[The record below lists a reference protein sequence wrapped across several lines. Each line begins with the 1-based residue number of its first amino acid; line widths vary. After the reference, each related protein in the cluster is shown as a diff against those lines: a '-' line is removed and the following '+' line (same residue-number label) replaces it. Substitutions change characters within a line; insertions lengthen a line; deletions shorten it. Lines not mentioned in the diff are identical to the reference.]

1 MSSPPVVCV
10 HGFGTSYNSTWVTN
24 GWTALLE
31 DAGREVI
38 GVDMLG
44 HGSAE
49 KPTEPS
55 AYENLEEDVLSHFP
69 DAPVDAIGF
78 SMGAAVLL
86 HLASN
91 APERFNRL
99 VVSGVGRNLFERD
112 QNFRDAIAKAVETGS
127 AENPELRYFAQLPEA
142 PDANREALAAFMRR
156 KNSPV
161 FSTDTLANLTTPTLI
176 VVGDKDFVY
185 PPDQLV
191 ASLSDV
197 KLVTLSGVDH
207 FATPKNFGFIDAAL
221 DFLDA
226 QPF

>member
-38 GVDMLG
+38 GIDMLG

-99 VVSGVGRNLFERD
+99 VVSGIGRNLFERD
-112 QNFRDAIAKAVETGS
+112 QNFRDQIAKAVETGA

-156 KNSPV
+156 KSPPV

>member
-1 MSSPPVVCV
+1 MGIPPVLFV
-10 HGFGTSYNSTWVTN
+10 HGFGTSHESTWVNN

-49 KPTEPS
+49 KPTVAED
-55 AYENLEEDVLSHFP
+55 YDKLEDQVFSHFP
-69 DAPVDAIGF
+69 SNQVDAIGF
-78 SMGAAVLL
+78 SMGAGVLL

-91 APERFNRL
+91 NPERFNRL
-99 VVSGVGRNLFERD
+99 VVSGVGRNLFERNLD
-112 QNFRDAIAKAVETGS
+112 FRAAVADAVESGE
-127 AENPELRYFAQLPEA
+127 ADNPELRYFAQLPEA
-142 PDANREALAAFMRR
+142 PDSNREALAAFMRR
-156 KNSPV
+156 PNPPAFTTDSISKV
-161 FSTDTLANLTTPTLI
+161 TVSTLV
-176 VVGDKDFVY
+176 VVGENDFVF
-185 PPDQLV
+185 PPSELM
-191 ASLSDV
+191 AALPNA
-197 KLVTLSGVDH
+197 KLVTLPGVDH

>member
-1 MSSPPVVCV
+1 MSTRPVVCL
-10 HGFGTSYNSTWVTN
+10 HGFGTSYNSTWVAN

-38 GVDMLG
+38 GIDMLG

-49 KPTEPS
+49 KPTDS
-55 AYENLEEDVLSHFP
+55 AAYENLEENVLSHFP
-69 DAPVDAIGF
+69 ENPVDAIGF

-86 HLASN
+86 YLASVN
-91 APERFNRL
+91 PNRFNRL
-99 VVSGVGRNLFERD
+99 VVSGVGKNLFERD
-112 QNFRDAIAKAVETGS
+112 ITFRDAIAKAVES
-127 AENPELRYFAQLPEA
+127 ASADTPELRYFAQLPES
-142 PDANREALAAFMRR
+142 PDANREALAAFIRR

-161 FSTDTLANLTTPTLI
+161 FSKESLSNLTRPTLV
-176 VVGDKDFVY
+176 VVGENDFVF

-191 ASLSDV
+191 NALPEV
-197 KLVTLSGVDH
+197 KLVTLPGVDH

>member
-44 HGSAE
+44 HGSAA

-55 AYENLEEDVLSHFP
+55 AYENLEEDVLSYFP

-207 FATPKNFGFIDAAL
+207 FATPKNFGFINAAL

>member
-1 MSSPPVVCV
+1 MDSSPVVCV
-10 HGFGTSYNSTWVTN
+10 HGFGTSYNSTWVAN

-38 GVDMLG
+38 GIDMLG
-44 HGSAE
+44 HGTAE
-49 KPTEPS
+49 KPTDPA
-55 AYENLEEDVLSHFP
+55 AYEYLESDVLSHFP
-69 DAPVDAIGF
+69 DSPVDAIGF

-86 HLASN
+86 HLASI

-99 VVSGVGRNLFERD
+99 VVSGIGKNLFERD
-112 QNFRDAIAKAVETGS
+112 QNFRDSIANAVETGS
-127 AENPELRYFAQLPEA
+127 ADNPELRYFAQLPEA

-156 KNSPV
+156 RNSPV
-161 FSTDTLANLTTPTLI
+161 FSTETLSNVTIPTLV
-176 VVGDKDFVY
+176 VVGENDFVY

-191 ASLSDV
+191 DALPDV
-197 KLVTLSGVDH
+197 KLVTLPGVDH
-207 FATPKNFGFIDAAL
+207 FATPKNFGFIDASL

>member
-38 GVDMLG
+38 GIDMLG

-99 VVSGVGRNLFERD
+99 VVSGIGRNLFERD
-112 QNFRDAIAKAVETGS
+112 QNFRDQIAKAVETGV

-156 KNSPV
+156 KSPPV

>member
-38 GVDMLG
+38 GIDMLG

-99 VVSGVGRNLFERD
+99 VVSGIGRNLVERN

-161 FSTDTLANLTTPTLI
+161 FSTDTLSNLTTPTL
-176 VVGDKDFVY
+176 VVIGDKDFVY
-185 PPDQLV
+185 PPDRLV
-191 ASLSDV
+191 AALSDV

-207 FATPKNFGFIDAAL
+207 FATPKNFGFLDAAL

>member
-1 MSSPPVVCV
+1 MDVPPVVFV
-10 HGFGTSYNSTWVTN
+10 HGFGTSHNATWVTN

-38 GVDMLG
+38 GIDMLG

-49 KPTEPS
+49 KPTNPD
-55 AYENLEEDVLSHFP
+55 ANENLEQNVLDQFP
-69 DAPVDAIGF
+69 DSPVDAIGF

-86 HLASN
+86 HLASGASN
-91 APERFNRL
+91 RFNRL
-99 VVSGVGRNLFERD
+99 VVSGVGKNLFERD
-112 QNFRDAIAKAVETGS
+112 QNFRDSIADAVETGS
-127 AENPELRYFAQLPEA
+127 ADNPELRYFAQLPEA
-142 PDANREALAAFMRR
+142 PDANRSALAAFIRR
-156 KNSPV
+156 KNPPAFTPESL
-161 FSTDTLANLTTPTLI
+161 SNLNTPTLV
-176 VVGDKDFVY
+176 VVGENDFVF

-191 ASLSDV
+191 DALPNV
-197 KLVTLSGVDH
+197 KLVTLPGVDH

>member
-1 MSSPPVVCV
+1 
-10 HGFGTSYNSTWVTN
+10 
-24 GWTALLE
+24 
-31 DAGREVI
+31 
-38 GVDMLG
+38 
-44 HGSAE
+44 
-49 KPTEPS
+49 
-55 AYENLEEDVLSHFP
+55 
-69 DAPVDAIGF
+69 
-78 SMGAAVLL
+78 MGAAVLL

>member
-38 GVDMLG
+38 GIDMLG

-99 VVSGVGRNLFERD
+99 VVSGIGRNLFERD
-112 QNFRDAIAKAVETGS
+112 QNFRDQIAKAVETGA

-156 KNSPV
+156 KSSPV

>member
-1 MSSPPVVCV
+1 MSSPPVVCL
-10 HGFGTSYNSTWVTN
+10 HGFGTSYKSTWVAN

-38 GVDMLG
+38 GIDMLG

-49 KPTEPS
+49 KPTDPT
-55 AYENLEEDVLSHFP
+55 AYEALEQDVLSHFP
-69 DAPVDAIGF
+69 DTPVDAIGF
-78 SMGAAVLL
+78 SMGSAVLL

-91 APERFNRL
+91 SPERFNRL
-99 VVSGVGRNLFERD
+99 VVSGVGRNLFDRD
-112 QNFRDAIAKAVETGS
+112 QSFRDAIAKAVETGL

-142 PDANREALAAFMRR
+142 PEANREALAAFMRR
-156 KNSPV
+156 KSPPE
-161 FSTDTLANLTTPTLI
+161 FSPDTLANLTTPTLI

-191 ASLSDV
+191 ASLPDV

>member
-1 MSSPPVVCV
+1 MGMPPVLFV
-10 HGFGTSYNSTWVTN
+10 HGFGTSHDSTWVTN

-49 KPTEPS
+49 KPTSPEE
-55 AYENLEEDVLSHFP
+55 YDKLEGQVFAHFP
-69 DAPVDAIGF
+69 SKQVDAIGF
-78 SMGAAVLL
+78 SMGAGVLL

-91 APERFNRL
+91 NPERFNRL
-99 VVSGVGRNLFERD
+99 VLSGVGRNLFERKLD
-112 QNFRDAIAKAVETGS
+112 FRDAVANAVESGEADT
-127 AENPELRYFAQLPEA
+127 PELRYFAQLPET

-156 KNSPV
+156 PNPPAFTADSLSKATV
-161 FSTDTLANLTTPTLI
+161 STLV
-176 VVGDKDFVY
+176 VVGENDFVF
-185 PPDQLV
+185 PPTELM
-191 ASLSDV
+191 AALPNA
-197 KLVTLSGVDH
+197 KLVTLPGVDH
-207 FATPKNFGFIDAAL
+207 FATPKNLGFMDAAL

>member
-38 GVDMLG
+38 GIDMLG

-55 AYENLEEDVLSHFP
+55 AYENLEEDVLSQFP
-69 DAPVDAIGF
+69 DSPVDAIGF
-78 SMGAAVLL
+78 SMGATVLL

-99 VVSGVGRNLFERD
+99 VVSGVGKNLFERD
-112 QNFRDAIAKAVETGS
+112 QNFRDQIAKAVETGA

-156 KNSPV
+156 KSSPV

-176 VVGDKDFVY
+176 VIGDKDFVY

>member
-1 MSSPPVVCV
+1 MSTHPVVCL
-10 HGFGTSYNSTWVTN
+10 HGFGTSYNSTWVAN

-38 GVDMLG
+38 GIDMLG

-49 KPTEPS
+49 KPS
-55 AYENLEEDVLSHFP
+55 DSDAYENLEEDVLSHFP
-69 DAPVDAIGF
+69 EHPVDAIGF

-86 HLASN
+86 HLASVN
-91 APERFNRL
+91 PNRFNRL
-99 VVSGVGRNLFERD
+99 VVSGVGKNLFERD
-112 QNFRDAIAKAVETGS
+112 INFRDAIAKAVES
-127 AENPELRYFAQLPEA
+127 ASADTPELRYFAQLPES
-142 PDANREALAAFMRR
+142 PDANREALAAFIRR

-161 FSTDTLANLTTPTLI
+161 FSKESLSNLTRPTLV
-176 VVGDKDFVY
+176 VVGENDFVF

-191 ASLSDV
+191 NALPEV
-197 KLVTLSGVDH
+197 KLVTLPGVDH

>member
-44 HGSAE
+44 HGSAA

-55 AYENLEEDVLSHFP
+55 AYENLEEDVLSYFP

-156 KNSPV
+156 KSSPV